1 MTLDVAALVLFAA
14 LLHALWNA
22 LIKASTD
29 TVRDTACVMAGACVI
44 AAPLLPFLPLPAPP
58 SWPYLLASCLLHQVY
73 FALLTAAY
81 RSGEL
86 SLAYPLM
93 RGVAPLIVAFATLV
107 LLPQP
112 PAGALWLGVAAI
124 SAGVLWIG
132 GVHRAALRM
141 HAHAI
146 GFALTNAVFIA
157 SYTVVDGLGVRAA
170 GNAASYG
177 LWLFFLIAWPYLGV
191 LLWIRRGRLRRPSRA
206 LLWRGLVG
214 GAASVAAYLIALW
227 AMTRAP
233 IAAVAALRE
242 TSVIF
247 AALIGAWLLKE
258 PLGRQRIAGACLVAL
273 GIALLKV

>member
-1 MTLDVAALVLFAA
+1 MTLEVAALVLLAA
-14 LLHALWNA
+14 LLHAVWNA
-22 LIKASTD
+22 LIKASND
-29 TVRDTACVMAGACVI
+29 AVRDTALVMAGACAI
-44 AAPLLPFLPLPAPP
+44 SALLLPFLPLPAPA
-58 SWPYLLASCLLHQVY
+58 SWPHLLASCLLHQVY

-93 RGVAPLIVAFATLV
+93 RGVAPLIVAFATLA
-107 LLPQP
+107 LLPHP
-112 PAGALWLGVAAI
+112 PSSALWLGVAAI

-132 GVHRAALRM
+132 VRPAALRT
-141 HAHAI
+141 HTPAI
-146 GFALTNAVFIA
+146 AFALANALFIA
-157 SYTVVDGLGVRAA
+157 AYTVVDGLGVRVA

-191 LLWIRRGRLRRPSRA
+191 LLWIRRTKLRRPARA
-206 LLWRGLVG
+206 LVWRGLFG

-227 AMTRAP
+227 AMTQAP

-258 PLGRQRIAGACLVAL
+258 PFGGQRIAGACLVAL
-273 GIALLKV
+273 GIALLKA